1 MKKQIL
7 EEAKA
12 LLTEAI
18 FNHRWEL
25 LLGYHAVGKLL
36 VEHRISAKEAA
47 DVHSEKYMHYARELA
62 KKYPDVNSVPD
73 GKTVSWYK
81 LCKTLPPYEAD
92 QTPKAKQARHRS
104 YTKKN
109 LG

>member
-1 MKKQIL
+1 MKHQIL
-7 EEAKA
+7 EEAQA

-25 LLGYHAVGKLL
+25 LRGYHELGATLL
-36 VEHRISAKEAA
+36 ENNISVDE
-47 DVHSEKYMHYARELA
+47 VHFGRKKDIHYAIELA

-81 LCKTLPPYEAD
+81 ITKTLPPYEKD
-92 QTPKAKQARHRS
+92 QTKEAE
-104 YTKKN
+104 
-109 LG
+109 